1 MARMYRA
8 GTAFVQV
15 VPSFEGIQ
23 KGIASKLRR
32 DLREGLNDKHAFAEL
47 ERNIQDAFS
56 SALRKSR
63 EEVNK
68 DIRGMVADV
77 DKEVTK
83 GATTSARN
91 IKKVVNKELGGGWH
105 GEQMRKIGRDLEKT
119 LGTDTFHNLRKEHAD
134 MRKAIE
140 KDINTLSTSFT
151 KSGERDAREVD
162 RAYNRLKKAMDKI
175 RALEDSGLSQ
185 AKRSNVGRAADIL
198 GGDNYARMIE
208 GKSEDQIREEKRLN
222 RKAEAESERHAKKVA
237 SIQER
242 ANAELRRIDN
252 EQRKHQAM
260 NDARDAARA
269 RERYRSLY
277 ETQYRQSKE
286 LASIGAGGNRKQER
300 LTFKKDAS
308 LDRYRA
314 QIQGLVDDLSKLNN
328 SQPHVRLNTK
338 GAYNDLKLLQN
349 YLDDYERRKP
359 HAEVGIT
366 GDEQVK
372 RELQA
377 LKMHAERILRDVD
390 FEIDVDDDRAKFAL
404 EQFRAQAE
412 AMRDINVGVDV
423 DLNRAEYER
432 VRAQLAALGKQ
443 TEDIKIRVDPE
454 GVYDDVA
461 AIDAALESIR
471 DKRVGV
477 DITEREALAQIATV
491 SAAAEALDDQ
501 DVDITVDVD
510 RDRLVDF
517 SRNVDLAQTRMRR
530 LNRRIKDSTVTMAE
544 STQAFRIFNPV
555 LAAVAFLGAPA
566 VSTLGGVVAGLGGI
580 ASFAPGAA
588 AGLSPLMFAF
598 TGLED
603 AAKKYEKAQEALAVP
618 KKDLT
623 EAQKESIEKWEAEKD
638 ALGEATVAWI
648 EYTDELKTQITEVQK
663 GAREGLFPG
672 LQSSIE
678 MIMGRYAKP
687 FTSFLKDTG
696 EHLADISNMWAQGL
710 TSDEAAEWFARVGRD
725 TEEYTTAMGI
735 WVQNTVEGLGHLVDA
750 FRPFAKEF
758 SDWLINSSQRW
769 ADWTD
774 SLVGNDALLDFLESA
789 RNILPRVGDL
799 LKNLGELFVNLTE
812 AVEPFAVAIFD
823 AMNDA
828 LEFINAMD
836 PAVLGAILG
845 AVGGLTGGLML
856 LSGVMAGIGALSGV
870 LSAIGS
876 SLFTQVA
883 FGLGSF
889 IAVSATALGA
899 TTALGSET
907 GVLGDA
913 FLTLGSSMQGAADF
927 TKAVWELMGHLL
939 DAVSPLAPVLADL
952 VGDFMELTYALG
964 GGLISALGWVVDLVG
979 LLIDG
984 FTSLPEWVQETALVV
999 GIGAMSFGKLK
1010 GGIELVIPLLTS
1022 AWETFKLW
1030 GMYGKDALKSVGE
1043 AFTPLASGLKAA
1055 ETPLEGLNVGLV
1067 ETKKGLKSAGKAAGG
1082 FFGALTP
1089 ASWAALG
1096 IVAVAGAITAM
1107 SAASDAVNLEPAVKE
1122 TEDFDAAIQGMTKSA
1137 QAAKTNLNLLFEPEG
1152 GEGTLGSWAD
1162 FGVDEINGVADAMEL
1177 MADRTSGAK
1186 GSLNELDSEFYTL
1199 FGAFGDTA
1207 WDTVRKQLEGMDDSL
1222 AGLVSTD
1229 FESAAQGYL
1238 EVASAAADA
1247 GVGQEELN
1255 SYFGDYKKK
1264 LENTA
1269 ASLGGIKLTQ
1279 EEYTRWM
1286 AGEVPPAIQAAADA
1300 EENHGLKLDGVTSS
1314 TEAAAEASERLV
1326 DATNAMQ
1333 DAFDR
1338 SQDAADKVA
1347 EAQEVIKEA
1356 VKTGETAI
1364 HGNTEE
1370 AKRNRRALRNIRDG
1384 QQELVE
1390 QNAILEGS
1398 TDGMSDA
1405 MWENYNAM
1413 YENLVQM
1420 TGNKKEARKYAN
1432 ELYGIPDDVDTKAEF
1447 IDKYANPRI
1456 DVTQKK
1462 IDDLDDSEADPD
1474 VDAKTGKANEKIDET
1489 VGKLDNLDNKDVTV
1503 WVKIK
1508 NWWDDL
1514 WNDDGKPKKSR
1525 SKRGAT
1531 NPDRFHNYHGNIL
1544 EHYAQGG
1551 LKPMEPI
1558 AQMVKPNTWRVVGD
1572 RMKDDEA
1579 YIPLDGSPRSKA
1591 ILMEAIVRMPNLM
1604 HDGGILNFAAGGV
1617 AAAAGDAEAKVDPA
1631 TGEVDS
1637 SAITEAFASLTALLG
1652 ESWNGL
1658 LTDMLGKTEAF
1669 FGQLLAITVAQNAG
1683 LLAAHQASNA
1693 AILAAHQANNALLLS
1708 SYRSHFST
1716 LSAALAAHN
1725 SAESSSVAGHLSALS
1740 GRYSSWRSS
1749 QQGATSSF
1757 LSTILSL
1764 FQSGDASLRRHWGD
1778 HLSAMSSS
1786 STDFR
1791 SRESNRFNSFLNS
1804 TMIGHIDTFGRT
1816 AENKWENIW
1825 NSLVSSATKIFGQL
1839 PPAVGN
1845 ILSSTAGKMNT
1856 HIVTPYN
1863 KVVSDLDLSKKLK
1876 ISPFPTQS
1884 YADGGMMRGY
1894 TPGRDVHKFYSPTGG
1909 LLELS
1914 GGEPVLRPE
1923 LGAVL
1928 GPQWVDAANAAARN
1942 GGIAGAKK
1950 FLSGGQAFADG
1961 GIFDGLQAQS
1971 FAKGGTIKKDH
1982 AGLIQLGRLLQSL
1995 GVRVSEHS
2003 AFGGNSGGHA
2013 PNSWHN
2019 RDGAIDLNTAP
2030 GQSAKEMADFD
2041 KMMPLLYKLGWGVIW
2056 RYPNHYNHAHL
2067 DLGNRSLGNFNRNPN
2082 TSGDL
2087 WEKLLKMKVGPATG
2101 AGGSMDIPYDIQG
2114 DMKGFLAKAA
2124 QAVGSGALPELMM
2137 GVGNKVFTALAEEKA
2152 DQFVESVAFGGGTDY
2167 SDVAN
2172 GPIKKMAKAMLEKKG
2187 WGNQFRDLDWLL
2199 TRESSWNPRAQ
2210 NPSSTAYGLFQ
2221 FLNSTWATVG
2231 GRKTSDPK
2239 LQLDYG
2245 LRYIQQRYG
2254 DVRGARAFWNKHHWY
2269 ADGGI
2274 TDFEPD
2280 LSPEVLFRDGG
2291 GPLPT
2296 GYSIVQNN
2304 LGHEET
2310 ILPKTVADVSRTFER
2325 LEQVTNEGGVTITDS
2340 NFGPTAAEVGREVHR
2355 EARIQRIGR
2364 AVKF

>member
-140 KDINTLSTSFT
+140 KDITTLSTSFT
-151 KSGERDAREVD
+151 KSGERDAREVN
-162 RAYNRLKKAMDKI
+162 RAYDRLKKAMDKI

-222 RKAEAESERHAKKVA
+222 RKAEAEAERHAKKSA

-359 HAEVGIT
+359 HAEVALT
-366 GDEQVK
+366 GDDQVK

-390 FEIDVDDDRAKFAL
+390 FEIDVDDDRAKLAL
-404 EQFRAQAE
+404 EQFRTQAE

-461 AIDAALESIR
+461 AIDAALDSIR
-471 DKRVGV
+471 DKKVGV
-477 DITEREALAQIATV
+477 DIAEREALAQIATV

-603 AAKKYEKAQEALAVP
+603 AAKKYEKAQEALATP

-623 EAQKESIEKWEAEKD
+623 EAQKESIAEWRAEKD
-638 ALGEATVAWI
+638 AIGEATVAWI
-648 EYTDELKTQITEVQK
+648 EYTDELKTQVAEVQK

-672 LQSSIE
+672 LQKSIE
-678 MIMGRYAKP
+678 TIMGKYAKP
-687 FTSFLKDTG
+687 FTSFLEDAGKRLGTV
-696 EHLADISNMWAQGL
+696 AQIWANEL
-710 TSDEAAEWFARVGRD
+710 TTDEATEWFARVGRD
-725 TEEYTTAMGI
+725 TNLYTDSVLK
-735 WVQNTVEGLGHLVDA
+735 WVENMVGGLANLVDA
-750 FRPFAKEF
+750 FRPFAREF
-758 SDWLINSSQRW
+758 SDWLINSSERW
-769 ADWTD
+769 RDWTD
-774 SLVGNDALLDFLESA
+774 SLVGSDALLDFLESA

-799 LKNLGELFVNLTE
+799 LKNTGELFVNLTE
-812 AVEPFAVAIFD
+812 AVEPFSEAILD
-823 AMNDA
+823 AMNGA

-836 PAVLGAILG
+836 PKVLGAILG

-964 GGLISALGWVVDLVG
+964 GGLISVLGWVVDLVG

-999 GIGAMSFGKLK
+999 GAGALAFGKLK
-1010 GGIELVIPLLTS
+1010 GGIDVVLPLLQS
-1022 AWETFKLW
+1022 GLETFQIW
-1030 GMYGKDALKSVGE
+1030 SEYGKDAVSAIGE
-1043 AFTPLASGLKAA
+1043 AFTPLASGISAA
-1055 ETPLEGLNVGLV
+1055 EGPIEALNVGLG
-1067 ETKKGLKSAGKAAGG
+1067 ETKKGLKGAASAAGG
-1082 FFGALTP
+1082 FFGALSP

-1107 SAASDAVNLEPAVKE
+1107 SAASDAVNLDPAIQD
-1122 TEDFDAAIQGMTKSA
+1122 TEDFDAAIQGMSKSA
-1137 QAAKTNLNLLFEPEG
+1137 RAAKDNLDLLFQPEG

-1162 FGVDEINGVADAMEL
+1162 FGVDGINGVADAMEL

-1199 FGAFGDTA
+1199 FGVFGDTA
-1207 WDTVRKQLEGMDDSL
+1207 WDVVRDQLEGMDDSL
-1222 AGLVSTD
+1222 AGLAKTD
-1229 FESAAQGYL
+1229 FQSAADGYYQ
-1238 EVASAAADA
+1238 VAKAAAEA
-1247 GVGQEELN
+1247 GVGQDELN
-1255 SYFGDYKKK
+1255 GYFGDYKQQ

-1269 ASLGGIKLTQ
+1269 AQLGLTNDKSID
-1279 EEYTRWM
+1279 YTRWM
-1286 AGEVPPAIQAAADA
+1286 MGEVPEAVKAAVEAEGAHADGLAGVSDETEEAADQA
-1300 EENHGLKLDGVTSS
+1300 
-1314 TEAAAEASERLV
+1314 ERLV
-1326 DATNAMQ
+1326 DATNRMQ

-1356 VKTGETAI
+1356 VKNGETAI
-1364 HGNTEE
+1364 YGNTEE
-1370 AKRNRRALRNIRDG
+1370 AKRNRRALRDMRDG
-1384 QQELVE
+1384 GQEIIDS
-1390 QNAILEGS
+1390 NALLDRSTEGV
-1398 TDGMSDA
+1398 SDA
-1405 MWENYNAM
+1405 MWDNYVAMIDNA
-1413 YENLVQM
+1413 EQM
-1420 TGNKKEARKYAN
+1420 FGNREEARKYVKQLLN
-1432 ELYGIPDDVDTKAEF
+1432 IPDDVKTKSDFNDRVAKPKVADLQSDIDELDKTDAEPKVKV
-1447 IDKYANPRI
+1447 DNKGAHK
-1456 DVTQKK
+1456 D
-1462 IDDLDDSEADPD
+1462 IDD
-1474 VDAKTGKANEKIDET
+1474 TAN
-1489 VGKLDNLDNKDVTV
+1489 KLNNDLKDQTV

-1508 NWWDDL
+1508 TWWDDL

-1708 SYRSHFST
+1708 SYQSHFST

>member
-269 RERYRSLY
+269 RERYRSMY

-300 LTFKKDAS
+300 LTFKRDAS

-314 QIQGLVDDLSKLNN
+314 QIQGLVDDLSKLNK

-432 VRAQLAALGKQ
+432 VRAQLAALGRQ

-623 EAQKESIEKWEAEKD
+623 DAQKESIEKWEAEKD
-638 ALGEATVAWI
+638 ALGEATVAWV
-648 EYTDELKTQITEVQK
+648 EYTRELKTQITEVQK

-889 IAVSATALGA
+889 VAISATALGA

-907 GVLGDA
+907 SVLGDA
-913 FLTLGSSMQGAADF
+913 MLGLGAHLDGAAQF
-927 TKAVWELMGHLL
+927 TRDLWGLMGDLF
-939 DAVSPLAPVLADL
+939 DAVEPLIPVVADL
-952 VGDFMELTYALG
+952 AGDVLGLALALG
-964 GGLISALGWVVDLVG
+964 GGLVDALSMVVDLIG
-979 LLIDG
+979 WLIEG
-984 FTSLPEWVQETALVV
+984 FSELPMWVQDATLVV
-999 GIGAMSFGKLK
+999 GLFTLGFGKIKGAVDIGLAAITSFFETVSLK
-1010 GGIELVIPLLTS
+1010 G
-1022 AWETFKLW
+1022 
-1030 GMYGKDALKSVGE
+1030 MYAKDALAKFGGAATE
-1043 AFTPLASGLKAA
+1043 AFDAISFSTRGAYQMEGALGVIDNSTRKA
-1055 ETPLEGLNVGLV
+1055 
-1067 ETKKGLKSAGKAAGG
+1067 KKGLMGLKNSATQAW
-1082 FFGALTP
+1082 GALDAGTKTVV
-1089 ASWAALG
+1089 AIAAIAAAL
-1096 IVAVAGAITAM
+1096 AAM
-1107 SAASDAVNLEPAVKE
+1107 KAASDAVNLKPAVQE
-1122 TEDFDAAIQGMTKSA
+1122 IDEFEAAIKGMEKSSE
-1137 QAAKTNLNLLFEPEG
+1137 AATANLNNLFAPEG
-1152 GEGTLGSWAD
+1152 GEGSLGSWAETSWLGTAAGD
-1162 FGVDEINGVADAMEL
+1162 VNDVASAMEL
-1177 MADRTSGAK
+1177 MGTKVGGVDEK
-1186 GSLNELDSEFYTL
+1186 MSEFNSEVNTL
-1199 FGAFGDTA
+1199 FGLFGDTQ
-1207 WDTVRKQLEGMDDSL
+1207 WDAVRKQLDGADEALSNM
-1222 AGLVSTD
+1222 ATTD
-1229 FESAAQGYL
+1229 FE
-1238 EVASAAADA
+1238 AAANGYRNLAKAAEEGGVPQSTLNEYMDDYQRSLEQTANYLGIA
-1247 GVGQEELN
+1247 GLKQE
-1255 SYFGDYKKK
+1255 DY
-1264 LENTA
+1264 TA
-1269 ASLGGIKLTQ
+1269 
-1279 EEYTRWM
+1279 WM
-1286 AGEVPPAIQAAADA
+1286 AGEVPPAVQAAADA
-1300 EENHGLKLDGVTSS
+1300 EDIHAGKLAGVADETQRAAD
-1314 TEAAAEASERLV
+1314 EAERLINK
-1326 DATNAMQ
+1326 TSEMQ
-1333 DAFDR
+1333 GAFDASLEAEGR
-1338 SQDAADKVA
+1338 LKESKKELADA
-1347 EAQEVIKEA
+1347 IKE
-1356 VKTGETAI
+1356 
-1364 HGNTEE
+1364 GNTSLE
-1370 AKRNRRALRNIRDG
+1370 AGTEVGDANIKNLQALRDEGLRY
-1384 QQELVE
+1384 VE
-1390 QNAILEGS
+1390 NEALKKKS
-1398 TDGMSDA
+1398 TKGMTKA
-1405 MWENYNAM
+1405 LWENYRGM
-1413 YENLVQM
+1413 RDTLEQM
-1420 TGNKKEARKYAN
+1420 GLGKEEARKYAN
-1432 ELYGIPDDVDTKAEF
+1432 GLYGIPDDVDTKADF
-1447 IDKYANPRI
+1447 DNAYANSQV
-1456 DVTQKK
+1456 DKTKGK
-1462 IDDLDDSEADPD
+1462 IDDLDDEEAKPTVKAD
-1474 VDAKTGKANEKIDET
+1474 TSKANSELDET
-1489 VGKLDNLDNKDVTV
+1489 KGFMQWLKENSSVTLSV
-1503 WVKIK
+1503 WAKIK
-1508 NWWDDL
+1508 EWGSGAWDWAKGL
-1514 WNDDGKPKKSR
+1514 FGHDG
-1525 SKRGAT
+1525 
-1531 NPDRFHNYHGNIL
+1531 FVL
-1544 EHYAQGG
+1544 EPYAQGG
-1551 LKPMEPI
+1551 LRPMDPI

-1572 RMKDDEA
+1572 RMDVDEA
-1579 YIPLDGSPRSKA
+1579 YIPLNGTKRSWS
-1591 ILMEAIVRMPNLM
+1591 ILAEALSRMPGPVQF
-1604 HDGGILNFAAGGV
+1604 HDGGIAQFAAGAV
-1617 AAAAGDAEAKVDPA
+1617 ASAAPAAPAKAAEGAEGTA
-1631 TGEVDS
+1631 DS
-1637 SAITEAFASLTALLG
+1637 SAITEAMAALVAAMG
-1652 ESWNGL
+1652 ESWSTL
-1658 LTDMLGKTEAF
+1658 LTEMLAKTSTFYGE
-1669 FGQLLAITVAQNAG
+1669 LLAVVAVQNAAV
-1683 LLAAHQASNA
+1683 LAAYQAHYS
-1693 AILAAHQANNALLLS
+1693 
-1708 SYRSHFST
+1708 
-1716 LSAALAAHN
+1716 ALASMLATHN
-1725 SAESSSVAGHLSALS
+1725 SGEASRTSSHLEAMAS
-1740 GRYSSWRSS
+1740 RHSSWRSTEQS
-1749 QQGATSSF
+1749 RTSSF
-1757 LSTILSL
+1757 LSTLLSTY
-1764 FQSGDASLRRHWGD
+1764 QSGDSSIRSHWSD
-1778 HLSAMSSS
+1778 HFSSMSST

-1791 SRESNRFNSFLNS
+1791 TRESNRFNSFLNS
-1804 TMIGHIDTFGRT
+1804 TMIGHIDNFGRT
-1816 AENKWENIW
+1816 ASGKWSGIW
-1825 NSLVSSATKIFGQL
+1825 NDLVSSATRIFGQL

-1845 ILSSTAGKMNT
+1845 ILSSTSGKMNT

-1971 FAKGGTIKKDH
+1971 FAKGGTIKKNH